1 MRVIS
6 IKVALIQYNSIYKI
20 FIVNII
26 RLKHET
32 KHENVTY
39 DYLTVQRSTNMQ
51 FSCANFDLLLLAM
64 TGHCLL
70 GNSPWINIS
79 VSKTRKGIVNISR
92 TKYEADFIY

>member
-6 IKVALIQYNSIYKI
+6 IKVALIQYNSLYKI

-32 KHENVTY
+32 KHENLTY

-51 FSCANFDLLLLAM
+51 IL
-64 TGHCLL
+64 
-70 GNSPWINIS
+70 
-79 VSKTRKGIVNISR
+79 
-92 TKYEADFIY
+92 